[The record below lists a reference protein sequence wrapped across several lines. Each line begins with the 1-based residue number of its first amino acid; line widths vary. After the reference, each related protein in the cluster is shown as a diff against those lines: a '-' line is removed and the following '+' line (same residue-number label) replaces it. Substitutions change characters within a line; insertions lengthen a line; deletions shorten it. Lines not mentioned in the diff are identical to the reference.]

1 MEASNGS
8 YRPFNS
14 QYIDDNMKECIKMIH
29 ILEYEKM
36 TENFFDFESR
46 FALDKMISRT
56 NEIICLLEKCQKCI
70 DGISKTVYHYRE
82 LQRRFIDEM

>member
-8 YRPFNS
+8 NRSFNS
-14 QYIDDNMKECIKMIH
+14 QYIDDNMK
-29 ILEYEKM
+29 
-36 TENFFDFESR
+36 SR

-56 NEIICLLEKCQKCI
+56 NEMICLLETCQKCI